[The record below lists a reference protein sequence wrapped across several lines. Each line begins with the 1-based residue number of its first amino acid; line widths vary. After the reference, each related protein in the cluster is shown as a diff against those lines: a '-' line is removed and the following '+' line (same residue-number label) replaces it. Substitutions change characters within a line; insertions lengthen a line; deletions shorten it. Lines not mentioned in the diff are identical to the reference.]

1 MFDAI
6 RAAGLMLRLEPD
18 PEQLEKMQKQIAENC
33 RPRQAHQARPNNQA
47 NIDQRTVDRVLIY
60 LTTKK
65 GGLARLRA
73 AVKEARSNW
82 ARHAVKARH
91 AKAKQHSGNISR
103 ISAVR
108 IMAPHEDRP
117 PLESSAE
124 QEATAA

>member
-73 AVKEARSNW
+73 AVKGARSNW

-91 AKAKQHSGNISR
+91 AKGRQHFGNISLIGAAR
-103 ISAVR
+103 ILPPS
-108 IMAPHEDRP
+108 ETRP
-117 PLESSAE
+117 PLDSCADEEASA
-124 QEATAA
+124 A